1 MHSISPYHYLNLW
14 RNPFGEMTREE
25 RTDLAIVD
33 LEDWVSFL
41 TNDRSVLQFIGP
53 CGHGKTTHLLAIER
67 VLIQMGQAS
76 LIAKSPFQ
84 TMPKFIYF
92 PEDGPKPMVDAHR
105 PMIIDEAQRMSWR
118 QARSVFRR
126 GGPLVLST
134 HVDLAKQMIRA
145 GLNVRTVDVTA
156 AASAS
161 HLARILNRRI
171 HASRLSDEAFPIITE
186 TDAVRLQH
194 QFGGDIRAIEHY
206 LYAQFQRCASEQT
219 AWPPAT

>member
-1 MHSISPYHYLNLW
+1 MHPLSPYHCLNLW

-25 RTDLAIVD
+25 RADLAIVE
-33 LEDWVSFL
+33 LEDWVNFL
-41 TNDRSVLQFIGP
+41 ANDRSALQFIGP

-67 VLIQMGQAS
+67 SLIQMGQAS
-76 LIAKSPFQ
+76 LIAKTPIQSI
-84 TMPKFIYF
+84 PKFVFF
-92 PEDGPKPMVDAHR
+92 PEDGPRPMVDAHR

-134 HVDLAKQMIRA
+134 HVDLAKQMVRA
-145 GLNVRTVDVTA
+145 GLNVQTVDFTA

-161 HLARILNRRI
+161 RLVRILNRRI
-171 HASRLSDEAFPIITE
+171 QASRLSDEAIPVITE

-194 QFGGDIRAIEHY
+194 QFGGDIRAIEHC